1 MYIKEGIALKEQI
14 TDICYFM
21 NGGIEW
27 ESAWGVSFED
37 REIIIKRINKR
48 LKEKNP
54 DSKEYM

>member
-1 MYIKEGIALKEQI
+1 
-14 TDICYFM
+14 M

-27 ESAWGVSFED
+27 ESAWAVSFED

-54 DSKEYM
+54 DAKEYM